1 MTILLNLIL
10 LSSSFFLPPGKPHN
24 NSKQYLP
31 DSVSAEEIPD
41 SISSYLPDSTKKNVP
56 DSSLKRYLPDIKSL
70 QPDSAEIAEKKEIA
84 KRKGN
89 IYTATKTEE
98 SAKYIG
104 KCYSVITRE
113 EIERDG
119 SPTVFDVLRN
129 YMGVFVAQEG
139 PLGGITDVH
148 MRGLEG
154 NHTLVLIDGVKV
166 NNPASTDRGFDWGT
180 LSTTA
185 VEKIEIIRGPQG
197 SIYGNDAS
205 GGVINIITK
214 KGRRGFRANAKGYF
228 GTYNTLEERAGMN
241 GGTNNFDYAVSMFNI
256 NSGGLSKALALAD
269 SQPAS
274 ETDGYKNKGIYTKI
288 NTYPFNNLSVNLT
301 MGMRNSQVD
310 IDAGQFMDSSNLVSL
325 SNFKYGTLSLNHKLS
340 NLYSYKLSSEVSNT
354 NGNESIEKSR
364 INMND
369 NYYEGEYTKTE
380 FQNKFNFDKSFRVI
394 TGIEYAKE
402 TGENGTSR
410 YGGDCNCS
418 RDTSHS
424 VSNRAVYAEVEP
436 SYKNLFLNLS
446 GRIDDYQ
453 RFGTQSAWLF
463 SMAFLVK
470 NTRFK
475 GNYGYGFKTPTFY
488 QLFNPVSGN
497 PELIPEQTRGY
508 DVGAEHRFKDGRAEI
523 TYFNQHVVRSIDIIE
538 NKYKNRTISNA
549 WCTDGIEFYFLLML
563 FDDLSM
569 DINFTGVDKVD
580 WPEAYLLIPSLNYR
594 WGINYRWFNV
604 KFCCIGKRQD
614 KDALGLVDIKSCRKI
629 DVSYSFPSDVS
640 KNGLKF
646 QVRIEN
652 LINEQYME
660 SWGYSVPGRGIYFGL
675 SY

>member
-1 MTILLNLIL
+1 MTIFLNLIL
-10 LSSSFFLPPGKPHN
+10 LASSFFLPPEKPN
-24 NSKQYLP
+24 TYPKQFLP
-31 DSVSAEEIPD
+31 DSNSVEEIPD
-41 SISSYLPDSTKKNVP
+41 SIVSYIPDSAKQ
-56 DSSLKRYLPDIKSL
+56 DSNLAQYLPDIKLKQS
-70 QPDSAEIAEKKEIA
+70 DSAEIAEMKEA
-84 KRKGN
+84 YKRKGN
-89 IYTATKTEE
+89 MYTIAKTEE
-98 SAKYIG
+98 SVKYTG
-104 KCYSVITRE
+104 KCYSVITQE

-139 PLGGITDVH
+139 PFGGITDVH

-154 NHTLVLIDGVKV
+154 NYTLVLIDGVKV

-185 VEKIEIIRGPQG
+185 VEKIEIIRGPQS
-197 SIYGNDAS
+197 SIYGNDAG

-214 KGRRGFRANAKGYF
+214 KGRKGFRINAKGY
-228 GTYNTLEERAGMN
+228 GGAYKTMEERAGIS
-241 GGTNNFDYAVSMFNI
+241 GGTGKFDYAVSLFNI
-256 NSGGLSKALALAD
+256 NSGGLSKALSLTD
-269 SQPAS
+269 SLPAT
-274 ETDGYKNKGIYTKI
+274 EKDGYENKGVYTKI
-288 NTYPFNNLSVNLT
+288 NTYPFNNLSVDLT
-301 MGMRNSQVD
+301 MGMRSSQVD
-310 IDAGQFMDSSNLVSL
+310 VDAGQFADSSNLVSL
-325 SNFKYGTLSLNHKLS
+325 LNFKYGVLSLNHKLS
-340 NLYSYKLSSEVSNT
+340 NLYGYKISSEVTNT
-354 NGNESIEKSR
+354 RGNESIDKSR
-364 INMND
+364 TNMNE
-369 NYYEGEYTKTE
+369 NYYEGEYAKTE
-380 FQNKFNFDKSFRVI
+380 LQNSFNFKKSFHVI

-402 TGENGTSR
+402 TGEN
-410 YGGDCNCS
+410 CNCT
-418 RDTSHS
+418 RDTAHS
-424 VSNRAVYAEVEP
+424 ISNRAIYAEIEP

-446 GRIDDYQ
+446 GRIDGYQ
-453 RFGTQSAWLF
+453 RFKTQSAWLF

-470 NTRFK
+470 NTKFK

-497 PELIPEQTRGY
+497 PGLIPEQNRGY

-523 TYFNQHVVRSIDIIE
+523 TYFNQHVVQSIDLIDG
-538 NKYKNRTISNA
+538 KYKNRTVSNA

-569 DINFTGVDKVD
+569 DINFTGVDKID

-614 KDALGLVDIKSCRKI
+614 KDAFGLVDIKSCRKI

-640 KNGLKF
+640 KKGLKF

-660 SWGYSVPGRGIYFGL
+660 NWGYSVPGRGIYFGL

>member
-1 MTILLNLIL
+1 MTVLLNLIL
-10 LSSSFFLPPGKPHN
+10 LSSSFVLPPGKPD
-24 NSKQYLP
+24 SASIQYLP
-31 DSVSAEEIPD
+31 DSNSIEDIPD
-41 SISSYLPDSTKKNVP
+41 SIASYIPDSIAPHTPDSTE
-56 DSSLKRYLPDIKSL
+56 YLPGIKL
-70 QPDSAEIAEKKEIA
+70 IQPDSAKINEMKEIF
-84 KRKGN
+84 KRRN
-89 IYTATKTEE
+89 YIYTATKTEE
-98 SAKYIG
+98 SVKYIG
-104 KCYSVITRE
+104 KCYSVITQE

-119 SPTVFDVLRN
+119 APTVFDVLRN
-129 YMGVFVAQEG
+129 YMGVFVVQEG
-139 PLGGITDVH
+139 PFGGITDVH
-148 MRGLEG
+148 IRGLEG
-154 NHTLVLIDGVKV
+154 NHTLVLIDGVKI
-166 NNPASTDRGFDWGT
+166 NNPASIDRGFDWGA
-180 LSTTA
+180 LSTAA
-185 VEKIEIIRGPQG
+185 VEKIEIIRGPQS

-214 KGRRGFRANAKGYF
+214 KGRKGFRVNAKGY
-228 GTYNTLEERAGMN
+228 GGIYNTLEERAGIN
-241 GGTNNFDYAVSMFNI
+241 GGTNNFDYAVSLFNI
-256 NSGGLSKALALAD
+256 NSGGLSKALSLAD

-274 ETDGYKNKGIYTKI
+274 EKDGYKNKGVYTKI
-288 NTYPFNNLSVNLT
+288 NAYPFNNLSLNLT

-310 IDAGQFMDSSNLVSL
+310 VDAGQFMDSSNLVSL

-340 NLYSYKLSSEVSNT
+340 NLYSYKLSSEVTNT
-354 NGNESIEKSR
+354 NGNESIDKSK
-364 INMND
+364 ISMNE
-369 NYYEGEYTKTE
+369 NYYEGEYAKTE
-380 FQNKFNFDKSFRVI
+380 FQNSFNFKKFPRVI

-402 TGENGTSR
+402 TGEN
-410 YGGDCNCS
+410 CNCA

-424 VSNRAVYAEVEP
+424 ISNRAVYMEVEP
-436 SYKNLFLNLS
+436 SYKKLFLNLS

-453 RFGTQSAWLF
+453 RFGPQSAWLF
-463 SMAFLVK
+463 SMALLVK
-470 NTRFK
+470 NTKFK

-497 PELIPEQTRGY
+497 PELVPEQTRGY

-523 TYFNQHVVRSIDIIE
+523 TYFNQHVVQSIDIIE
-538 NKYKNRTISNA
+538 NKYKNRSVSNA

-614 KDALGLVDIKSCRKI
+614 KDASGFIDIKSCRKI
-629 DVSYSFPSDVS
+629 DVTYSFPSDA
-640 KNGLKF
+640 NTITTRLKL

-660 SWGYSVPGRGIYFGL
+660 SWGYSVPGRGIYIGL

>member
-1 MTILLNLIL
+1 MTLILNIIL
-10 LSSSFFLPPGKPHN
+10 LSSSFFLPPSKPN
-24 NSKQYLP
+24 DNSTQFLPDSNSAEDIPDSIASYIPDSILTGQIPDSNLTQYLP
-31 DSVSAEEIPD
+31 DSN
-41 SISSYLPDSTKKNVP
+41 SIQP
-56 DSSLKRYLPDIKSL
+56 DSS
-70 QPDSAEIAEKKEIA
+70 EIAEMKETSN
-84 KRKGN
+84 RKNN
-89 IYTATKTEE
+89 IYTATKREE
-98 SAKYIG
+98 SVKYIG
-104 KCYSVITRE
+104 KCYSVITQK

-119 SPTVFDVLRN
+119 SPTVFDVIRN
-129 YMGVFVAQEG
+129 YMGIFVVQEG
-139 PLGGITDVH
+139 PFGGITDIH
-148 MRGLEG
+148 IRGLEG

-166 NNPASTDRGFDWGT
+166 NNPASIDRGFDWGI

-185 VEKIEIIRGPQG
+185 VEKIEIILGPQS

-214 KGRRGFRANAKGYF
+214 KGKKGFRVNAEGY
-228 GTYNTLEERAGMN
+228 GGAYNTLEERAGIS
-241 GGTNNFDYAVSMFNI
+241 GGTNNFDYTVSLFNI

-310 IDAGQFMDSSNLVSL
+310 VDAGQFMDSSNLASL
-325 SNFKYGTLSLNHKLS
+325 SNLKYGTLSLNHKLS

-364 INMND
+364 IGINE

-380 FQNKFNFDKSFRVI
+380 FQNNFDFKKFFQVI

-402 TGENGTSR
+402 TGEN
-410 YGGDCNCS
+410 CNCS

-424 VSNRAVYAEVEP
+424 ISNRSAYMEIEP
-436 SYKNLFLNLS
+436 NYKNLFLNLS

-453 RFGTQSAWLF
+453 RFGHQSAWLF
-463 SMAFLVK
+463 SMALLVK
-470 NTRFK
+470 NTKFK

-488 QLFNPVSGN
+488 QLFNPISGN
-497 PELIPEQTRGY
+497 PELVPEQNRGY
-508 DVGAEHRFKDGRAEI
+508 DVGAEHRFKDGKVEV
-523 TYFNQHVVRSIDIIE
+523 TYFNQHVVQSIDIIDS
-538 NKYKNRTISNA
+538 KYKNRNVSNA
-549 WCTDGIEFYFLLML
+549 WCTDGIEFYFLLLL

-629 DVSYSFPSDVS
+629 DVTYSFPSDAS
-640 KNGLKF
+640 KNTTRLKL

-660 SWGYSVPGRGIYFGL
+660 SWGYSVPGRGIYIGL